1 MHAARDFAAR
11 IGERVEV
18 VLEAPVDGRRSWT
31 GEVAGVDGEEV
42 ALTVD
47 GQTVAFAVPA
57 MKSAKL
63 KPDFDALFAE
73 AKKAE
78 KAEKAAKKAAKAS
91 KGRRP
96 AADGGP
102 EADAG
107 DEL

>member
-1 MHAARDFAAR
+1 MM
-11 IGERVEV
+11 
-18 VLEAPVDGRRSWT
+18 
-31 GEVAGVDGEEV
+31 
-42 ALTVD
+42 
-47 GQTVAFAVPA
+47 PA

-78 KAEKAAKKAAKAS
+78 KADKAAKKAAKAS